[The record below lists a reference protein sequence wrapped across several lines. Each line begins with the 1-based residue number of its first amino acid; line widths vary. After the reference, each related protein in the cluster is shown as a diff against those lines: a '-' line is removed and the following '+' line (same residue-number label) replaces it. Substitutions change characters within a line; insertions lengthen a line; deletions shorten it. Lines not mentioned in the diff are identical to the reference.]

1 MLTGSCLCG
10 GIHYQYNGEITE
22 IAICHCGQCRKA
34 QGSAF
39 ATNAPLLSSQFHITQ
54 GQELLKTY
62 YSSDIKKRV
71 FCANCGSPLYSQ
83 LDDKPDVLRLRIGTL
98 DTATHTK
105 PSYHI
110 YCDSKAPWWTIND
123 DLPQFSATKN

>member
-10 GIHYQYNGEITE
+10 GIHYQYEGEISE
-22 IAICHCGQCRKA
+22 IAMCHCGQCRKA

-39 ATNAPLLSSQFHITQ
+39 ATNAPLFSAKFHITQ
-54 GQELLKTY
+54 GEDLLKTY
-62 YSSDIKKRV
+62 YSSEIKKRV

-83 LDDKPDVLRLRIGTL
+83 RDDKLDVLRLRLGSL
-98 DTATHTK
+98 DTAITAK

-110 YCDSKAPWWTIND
+110 YCDSKAEWWTIAD
-123 DLPQFSATKN
+123 KLPQFSKMN

>member
-10 GIHYQYNGEITE
+10 GIHYQYEGEISE
-22 IAICHCGQCRKA
+22 IAMCHCGQCRKA

-39 ATNAPLLSSQFHITQ
+39 ATNAPLFSAKFHITQ
-54 GQELLKTY
+54 GEDLLKTY
-62 YSSDIKKRV
+62 YSSEIKKRV

-83 LDDKPDVLRLRIGTL
+83 RDDKLDVLRLRLGSL
-98 DTATHTK
+98 DTAITAK

-110 YCDSKAPWWTIND
+110 YCDSKAEWWTID
-123 DLPQFSATKN
+123 DSLPKFNKTN

>member
-10 GIHYQYNGEITE
+10 SIHYQYEGEISE
-22 IAICHCGQCRKA
+22 IAMCHCGQCRKA

-39 ATNAPLLSSQFHITQ
+39 ATNALLLSKKFQITQ
-54 GQELLKTY
+54 GEALLKTY

-83 LDDKPDVLRLRIGTL
+83 RDDKLDVLRLRLGSL
-98 DTATHTK
+98 DTAITAT

-110 YCDSKAPWWTIND
+110 YCDSKAEWWTIAD
-123 DLPQFSATKN
+123 KLPQFSKMN